1 MALRD
6 LLKCAELNQ
15 DTLEPETVE
24 LIEAAELVLGR

>member
-15 DTLEPETVE
+15 DDLEPETVE